1 MKLIKFGTKSRL
13 LVISALLLY
22 LIGMILPAC
31 QNRMVML
38 PAVQGRPLYGVD
50 IANNLVRFGSQDPT
64 TITNT
69 FAIAGLYD
77 GETILGIDFRAT
89 DRRLYGLGSSNRIYV
104 IDTLSGGAIP
114 LGTTNFFPAIVG
126 TSFGF
131 DFNPVPDR
139 IRLHSNAKQDLR
151 LDPDTG
157 VVSARD
163 STLAYAAGDINAAF
177 NAYIVGSAYTNSI
190 VAASSTTLYA
200 IDSNLGVLTMLPSP
214 NNGQLY
220 TVGPLGVVISDFV
233 GFDIGG
239 KDGTAYAALTTPG
252 NQGSG
257 LYIIDLLTGTAT
269 FIGNI
274 GGGVTLRGLAI
285 RP

>member
-1 MKLIKFGTKSRL
+1 MKLIKSGTKSRL
-13 LVISALLLY
+13 LVISALKLY
-22 LIGMILPAC
+22 LLALILLAC
-31 QNRMVML
+31 ENRMVML

-50 IANNLVRFGSQDPT
+50 IANNLVRFGSQSPG

-69 FAIAGLYD
+69 FAISGLYD

-104 IDTLSGGAIP
+104 IDTLSGGTIS
-114 LGTTNFFPAIVG
+114 LGTTSFFPAIAG

-157 VVSARD
+157 VVAAQD
-163 STLAYAAGDINAAF
+163 SILTYAAGDINVSF
-177 NAYIVGSAYTNSI
+177 TAYVVGTAYTNSV
-190 VAASSTTLYA
+190 VAASSTALYA

-220 TVGPLGVVISDFV
+220 TVGALGVVISDFV
-233 GFDIGG
+233 GFDIAG
-239 KDGTAYAALTTPG
+239 KDGAAYAALKAAG

-257 LYIIDLLTGTAT
+257 LYTIDLLSGAAT
-269 FIGNI
+269 SIGDI
-274 GGGVTLRGLAI
+274 GAGVILRGLAI

>member
-1 MKLIKFGTKSRL
+1 MELIKFAKNSRL
-13 LVISALLLY
+13 LFASAFSLSLLALF
-22 LIGMILPAC
+22 LSAC
-31 QNRMVML
+31 ETRMLTL

-50 IANNLVRFGSQDPT
+50 LANNLVRFGSQSPE

-69 FAIAGLYD
+69 FAISGLLD

-104 IDTLSGGAIP
+104 IDTLSGAAIP
-114 LGTTNFFPAIVG
+114 LGTSTFFPAING

-163 STLAYAAGDINAAF
+163 STLAYAAGDINAGL
-177 NAYIVGSAYTNSI
+177 NPYIVGSAYTNSV

-200 IDSNLGVLTMLPSP
+200 IDSNLGVLTTLPSP

-233 GFDIGG
+233 GFDISG
-239 KDGTAYAALTTPG
+239 KDGAAYAALTVAG
-252 NQGSG
+252 NRTSS
-257 LYIIDLLTGTAT
+257 LYMIDLLSGAAT
-269 FIGNI
+269 YVGDI
-274 GGGVTLRGLAI
+274 GGGVILRGLAI
-285 RP
+285 SP

>member
-1 MKLIKFGTKSRL
+1 MKLIKFGTKSSL
-13 LVISALLLY
+13 LVTSAVILY
-22 LIGMILPAC
+22 LCGMILTAC
-31 QNRMVML
+31 QTRMVTL

-50 IANNLVRFGSQDPT
+50 ISNNLVRFGSQSPE
-64 TITNT
+64 TITNS
-69 FAIAGLYD
+69 FAISGLYD

-104 IDTLSGGAIP
+104 IDTLSGGTISM
-114 LGTTNFFPAIVG
+114 GTTSFFPPIVG

-163 STLAYAAGDINAAF
+163 SSLAYAATDINAAF
-177 NAYIVGSAYTNSI
+177 NAYIVGTAYTNSV
-190 VAASSTTLYA
+190 VAARSTTLYG
-200 IDSNLGVLTMLPSP
+200 IDSNLGILTILPSP

-220 TVGPLGVVISDFV
+220 TVGSLGVAISDFV
-233 GFDIGG
+233 GFDIAG
-239 KDGTAYAALTTPG
+239 KDSTAYAALTAAG
-252 NQGSG
+252 NRGSG
-257 LYIIDLLTGTAT
+257 LYTIDLLSGAAT
-269 FIGNI
+269 YIGNI
-274 GGGVTLRGLAI
+274 GGGVILRGLAI
-285 RP
+285 KP

>member
-1 MKLIKFGTKSRL
+1 MNLVKFAKKLGL
-13 LVISALLLY
+13 LFVSALALY
-22 LIGMILPAC
+22 LFTLFVSAC
-31 QNRMVML
+31 QTRMVTL
-38 PAVQGRPLYGVD
+38 SAVQGQPLYGVD
-50 IANNLVRFGSQDPT
+50 IANNLIRFGSQSPG

-69 FAIAGLYD
+69 FAISGLLD
-77 GETILGIDFRAT
+77 GELILGIDFRAT

-104 IDTLSGGAIP
+104 IDTLSGGTIS
-114 LGTTNFFPAIVG
+114 LGTTNFVPPIIG

-163 STLAYAAGDINAAF
+163 STLAYAATDINAAF
-177 NAYIVGSAYTNSI
+177 NAYIVGTAYTNSVI
-190 VAASSTTLYA
+190 AARSTTLYA
-200 IDSNLGVLTMLPSP
+200 IDSNLGVLATLPSP

-233 GFDIGG
+233 GFDIAA
-239 KDGTAYAALTTPG
+239 KDSTAYAALAVAG
-252 NQGSG
+252 NRKSG
-257 LYIIDLLTGTAT
+257 LYTIDLLSGAAT
-269 FIGNI
+269 VIGDI
-274 GGGVTLRGLAI
+274 GGGVILRGLAI
-285 RP
+285 KQ

>member
-1 MKLIKFGTKSRL
+1 VL
-13 LVISALLLY
+13 LSCAVFTLFLLAL
-22 LIGMILPAC
+22 ILPAC
-31 QNRMVML
+31 QNRMVTL

-50 IANNLVRFGSQDPT
+50 IVNNLVRFGSQSPT

-69 FAIAGLYD
+69 FAISGLYD

-114 LGTTNFFPAIVG
+114 LGTTSFFPAIAG

-157 VVSARD
+157 VVSASD
-163 STLAYAAGDINAAF
+163 STLAYAATDINAGF
-177 NAYIVGSAYTNSI
+177 NPYIVGSAYTNSV
-190 VAASSTTLYA
+190 VAASSTALYA
-200 IDSNLGVLTMLPSP
+200 IDSNLGILTMLPSP
-214 NNGQLY
+214 NNGQLS
-220 TVGPLGVVISDFV
+220 TVGSLGVVISDLV
-233 GFDIGG
+233 GFDIAG
-239 KDGTAYAALTTPG
+239 KDGAAYAALKVAG

-257 LYIIDLLTGTAT
+257 LYTIDLLSGAAT
-269 FIGNI
+269 YIGDI
-274 GGGVTLRGLAI
+274 GGGILLRGLAI